1 MVGSIPDA
9 GFILVEVATSR
20 LTLSN
25 DFLWA
30 SDDDKAV
37 TVAPRRVYELVEDWS
52 LFLGLKT
59 KTVKPWV

>member
-37 TVAPRRVYELVEDWS
+37 TVAPRRVYELNE
-52 LFLGLKT
+52 FLGPKT
-59 KTVKPWV
+59 KTLKPWV

>member
-20 LTLSN
+20 LTFSN

-30 SDDDKAV
+30 IDEDQAV
-37 TVAPRRVYELVEDWS
+37 TVAPRRVYELDEN
-52 LFLGLKT
+52 
-59 KTVKPWV
+59 

>member
-25 DFLWA
+25 DCLWA

-37 TVAPRRVYELVEDWS
+37 TVAPRRVYELDED
-52 LFLGLKT
+52 
-59 KTVKPWV
+59 

>member
-9 GFILVEVATSR
+9 GFILVEVATSP
-20 LTLSN
+20 LTCSN

-37 TVAPRRVYELVEDWS
+37 TVEPRRVYELVED
-52 LFLGLKT
+52 
-59 KTVKPWV
+59 

>member
-9 GFILVEVATSR
+9 GFILVEVATSP
-20 LTLSN
+20 LTCSN

-37 TVAPRRVYELVEDWS
+37 TVAPRRVYELVED
-52 LFLGLKT
+52 
-59 KTVKPWV
+59 